1 MAIKERWEKRFFLSL
16 ILWNE
21 SPFALVDRFP
31 IIPSLGYRA
40 HINVLWTWSLW
51 IHSMYNEI
59 TDINRSIKFKLTLV
73 STSVFNIPV
82 CTWTL
87 PLLLPLKLLIDGG
100 VFLSEERIYYCD
112 STQVDDGCGSATII
126 IENRV
131 QHPPQP
137 QEEWRTDVDFMM
149 MNAPRNLV
157 LSGRET
163 RGGGGGHWMGS

>member
-1 MAIKERWEKRFFLSL
+1 MRRDSSSVLYSGMKVHLHWLT
-16 ILWNE
+16 
-21 SPFALVDRFP
+21 DFP
-31 IIPSLGYRA
+31 LFRHWGIE

-87 PLLLPLKLLIDGG
+87 PRVLLPLPLLLPLKLLIDGG

-112 STQVDDGCGSATII
+112 STQVDDGCGSATI

-163 RGGGGGHWMGS
+163 RARGASH